1 MMARTAAARP
11 LRPDV
16 GWNPARWYLLAVVVS
31 HVPLGVVGLVLDR
44 SFPIGAEAAREAGS
58 HHIFGVFE
66 TNGWHS
72 LGALVL
78 GVLAASILIAAPEGA
93 RRVALL
99 IGVINVVLALSLV
112 AWDPSTFWI
121 ASNGTDQI
129 VHSATALAG
138 IVTGL
143 LTPPRW

>member
-1 MMARTAAARP
+1 MDSGSLVPSRGRRLARP
-11 LRPDV
+11 
-16 GWNPARWYLLAVVVS
+16 ARGS
-31 HVPLGVVGLVLDR
+31 RLVLDR

-78 GVLAASILIAAPEGA
+78 GVLAASILIAAPERA
-93 RRVALL
+93 RRVARL
-99 IGVINVVLALSLV
+99 IGVINVGFALSLV

-121 ASNGTDQI
+121 ASDGVDQI
-129 VHSATALAG
+129 VHSATGLGG
-138 IVTGL
+138 IVTGV
-143 LTPPRW
+143 LTLPRW